1 MIIQYSELLATKV
14 KMYQRGKRMVK
25 HGEDLH
31 GLLMMK
37 FCDAQLNRV
46 RDMTPFKNT
55 LPCLTLPDT
64 DSPLKELRHGLCI
77 SKNLA

>member
-31 GLLMMK
+31 GLLMIN

-46 RDMTPFKNT
+46 TYHF
-55 LPCLTLPDT
+55 
-64 DSPLKELRHGLCI
+64 LKILHLVLLYQI
-77 SKNLA
+77 QTAL